1 MAKEQSTATVQQPT
15 VPPAPPV
22 TGETAGWLGGSVMT
36 LVGLILYLRR
46 KTSRDGVE
54 LIKDRTE
61 GALLKTALEER
72 DNAMRMANEAWA
84 KANADAGRIGQLTA
98 ENEYL
103 KRELSDARAQ
113 ITEIRQGVQQIGRKV
128 DATQSSLATVE
139 RRVGNTVPA
148 PLGEK

>member
-1 MAKEQSTATVQQPT
+1 
-15 VPPAPPV
+15 
-22 TGETAGWLGGSVMT
+22 
-36 LVGLILYLRR
+36 
-46 KTSRDGVE
+46 
-54 LIKDRTE
+54 
-61 GALLKTALEER
+61 
-72 DNAMRMANEAWA
+72 MRMSNEAWA

-148 PLGEK
+148 PLESK